1 MAQFQVQSTFAPDS
15 SIHAATHS
23 AALELYLVEHENR
36 TGWSHPEESAIS
48 VRRGAAA
55 WRNYVCVDGFFER
68 D

>member
-1 MAQFQVQSTFAPDS
+1 MAQYQVQSTFAPS
-15 SIHAATHS
+15 ATVQAATHG
-23 AALELYLVEHENR
+23 AALDRYLVEHENR
-36 TGWSHPEESAIS
+36 TGWSYPEESAIS

>member
-1 MAQFQVQSTFAPDS
+1 MAQFHVQSTFAPNATVA
-15 SIHAATHS
+15 AATHG
-23 AALELYLVEHENR
+23 AALERYLVEHENR
-36 TGWSHPEESAIS
+36 TGWSFPSEAAIS